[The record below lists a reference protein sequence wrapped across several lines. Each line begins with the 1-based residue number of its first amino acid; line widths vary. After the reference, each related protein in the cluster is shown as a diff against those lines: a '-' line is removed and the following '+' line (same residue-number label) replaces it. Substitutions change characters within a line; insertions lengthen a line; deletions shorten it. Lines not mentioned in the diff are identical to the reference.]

1 MELKEKME
9 NFLAKDARQAHRT
22 KTPIEELPLRIEYGS
37 SSHHPDRKGG
47 MSTCDLKLWVKFLD
61 SDWFMP
67 YGGFNKSQIL
77 NMLDVCENDNQI
89 VALMELLSATKQ

>member
-1 MELKEKME
+1 MTLKEKME

-22 KTPIEELPLRIEYGS
+22 KTSIEELPLRIEYGS
-37 SSHHPDRKGG
+37 STHHPDRKGG
-47 MSTCDLKLWVKFLD
+47 MSTADIKLWVKFLD
-61 SDWFMP
+61 GDWFMP
-67 YGGFNKSQIL
+67 YGGFSKSQIL